1 MVPSCFS
8 TTDRTD
14 SFYIPV
20 WQELFT
26 VFTVKLL
33 NGFFINQSFIVK
45 IFEKVLRYFNILVWM
60 ENDRA
65 LGYFNET
72 AGVTIGSQF
81 EHHTGLKKG
90 KQKTYLLS

>member
-1 MVPSCFS
+1 
-8 TTDRTD
+8 
-14 SFYIPV
+14 
-20 WQELFT
+20 
-26 VFTVKLL
+26 
-33 NGFFINQSFIVK
+33 
-45 IFEKVLRYFNILVWM
+45 M